1 MFQPRVYSQA
11 LECVLIKA
19 ANNPGSAH
27 VAIPDNIY
35 SKDVNFERA
44 LIPLQTLPDVVKAYK
59 QSQGLTRLE
68 VTSERTIGD
77 GINGVLMAKEMFSEI
92 DKCTLQYLSQY
103 TPQKEASHVLDV
115 SRTTS
120 DLV

>member
-1 MFQPRVYSQA
+1 M
-11 LECVLIKA
+11 LIKA
-19 ANNPGSAH
+19 ANNPGSVH

-44 LIPLQTLPDVVKAYK
+44 MIQLQMLPDVVKAYK

-77 GINGVLMAKEMFSEI
+77 GINGDLWQKTCFLKLISVLYNTCHNTHHRKKLLMS
-92 DKCTLQYLSQY
+92 
-103 TPQKEASHVLDV
+103 
-115 SRTTS
+115 
-120 DLV
+120 

>member
-1 MFQPRVYSQA
+1 M
-11 LECVLIKA
+11 LIKA

-44 LIPLQTLPDVVKAYK
+44 VIPLQTLPDVVKTYK

-68 VTSERTIGD
+68 VTSVRTIGD
-77 GINGVLMAKEMFSEI
+77 VLNGVPIVTHL
-92 DKCTLQYLSQY
+92 Y
-103 TPQKEASHVLDV
+103 H
-115 SRTTS
+115 
-120 DLV
+120 